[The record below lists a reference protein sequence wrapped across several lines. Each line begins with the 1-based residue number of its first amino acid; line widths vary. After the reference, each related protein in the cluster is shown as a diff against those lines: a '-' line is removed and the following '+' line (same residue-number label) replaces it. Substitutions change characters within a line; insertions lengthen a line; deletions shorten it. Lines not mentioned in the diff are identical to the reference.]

1 MTLWKSRHPGK
12 SRFAI
17 SHSFNDN
24 KLDDRDPF
32 LENAI
37 ASVVSPP
44 TTDHIGLG
52 SPIFGT
58 AGKRIWCLCADAQRI
73 LIVYGGS

>member
-1 MTLWKSRHPGK
+1 VPSATGTLGN
-12 SRFAI
+12 RFAI

-52 SPIFGT
+52 SAIFGT
-58 AGKRIWCLCADAQRI
+58 AGKGYG
-73 LIVYGGS
+73 VYALMLKEF